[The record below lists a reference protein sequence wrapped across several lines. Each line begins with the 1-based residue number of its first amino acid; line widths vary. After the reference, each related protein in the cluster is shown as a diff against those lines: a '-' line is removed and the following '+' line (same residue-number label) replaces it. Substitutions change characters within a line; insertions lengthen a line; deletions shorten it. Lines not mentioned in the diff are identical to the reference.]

1 MWGGQSLPEKNA
13 KSTNVLRNAGKTADG
28 LPFLGQEPKS
38 GDCHRKFCKSLNLI
52 NGFSQ
57 FAGGIGGERREL
69 KQ

>member
-38 GDCHRKFCKSLNLI
+38 GDCHRKFCKSLLFSGQSRLLQDKNL
-52 NGFSQ
+52 GL
-57 FAGGIGGERREL
+57 A
-69 KQ
+69 

>member
-38 GDCHRKFCKSLNLI
+38 GDCHRKFCKSL
-52 NGFSQ
+52 GC
-57 FAGGIGGERREL
+57 L
-69 KQ
+69 KFTFQQAK